1 MNTAA
6 KMLPTR
12 GLAMCGTI
20 ALAAAITMGE
30 AAVAYAYGF
39 DWHHLAYA
47 LVMVAAV
54 LAMPRWPM
62 GAAILVLLADMA
74 APVLPFHTSGM
85 LTLAVIVAL
94 AAIGYRHTVAGLC
107 AAVLAGCAESWS
119 FVTMFGLP
127 AIRILAPNQLMNLVY
142 YAGFAVLGVLMRQAI
157 HAERLRHELRLSR
170 WREATAARLHDRI
183 CNDLSCLVLRVDQI
197 SNGEDQSITD
207 IRQGLAD
214 TLDDVREV
222 VSALDSPRARDMAVP
237 YGDDELRS
245 RLQGH
250 VDRLSDLGIQGE
262 VLCAD
267 GIEEGLDEQGRNL
280 ALSAVDELFGNIAK
294 YANPEADYTFVI
306 QRDAAAL
313 TISVADTPNH
323 NKAPDGGSGGG
334 SGMARLR
341 RSAEDLGGSCTVEIS
356 PETWSCQLR
365 IPYA

>member
-1 MNTAA
+1 MIAA
-6 KMLPTR
+6 ARMLPTR
-12 GLAMCGTI
+12 GFAMCGAI
-20 ALAAAITMGE
+20 ALAVAITMGE

-39 DWHHLAYA
+39 AWGHLSYA

-62 GAAILVLLADMA
+62 AAAILVLIADMI
-74 APVLPFHTSGM
+74 APMLPFHTSGM
-85 LTLAVIVAL
+85 LGLAVIVAL
-94 AAIGYRHTVAGLC
+94 AAIGYRHTIVGLC

-127 AIRILAPNQLMNLVY
+127 ASRMLAPNQLMNLVY
-142 YAGFAVLGVLMRQAI
+142 YAGFAVLGVLLRQAV

-197 SNGEDQSITD
+197 NNGEDQNLAG

-214 TLDDVREV
+214 ALNDVRAV
-222 VSALDSPRARDMAVP
+222 VSALESPHTRDAAVLRV
-237 YGDDELRS
+237 DDGLQA

-250 VDRLSDLGIQGE
+250 VGRLADLGIQGE

-294 YANPEADYTFVI
+294 YASPEDGYTFVI
-306 QRDAAAL
+306 QRDAATL

-323 NKAPDGGSGGG
+323 SKAPSGGGG

-341 RSAEDLGGSCTVEIS
+341 RSAEALGGSCVVESS
-356 PETWSCQLR
+356 PEAWSCQLR